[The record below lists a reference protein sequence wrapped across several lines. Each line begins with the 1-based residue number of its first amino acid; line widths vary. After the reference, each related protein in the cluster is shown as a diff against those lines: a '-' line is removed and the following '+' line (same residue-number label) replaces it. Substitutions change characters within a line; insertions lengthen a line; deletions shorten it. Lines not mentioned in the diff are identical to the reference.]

1 VISKIVWLNP
11 NFIIEIAY
19 DRNEALK
26 KKKRKKE
33 KNNRMIL
40 CKWRNHKMSL
50 SSLHYS
56 IFGCFDSSIG
66 YGRN

>member
-33 KNNRMIL
+33 K
-40 CKWRNHKMSL
+40 KRNDGLLDRHK
-50 SSLHYS
+50 
-56 IFGCFDSSIG
+56 
-66 YGRN
+66 